1 MRHDARGYC
10 RRKKGRVVNDR
21 VKPAATPAP
30 RLVRM
35 PLGVVVRQS
44 PGVTRWAAWAW
55 RVTAVLPGAGP
66 ADWKVLRREDG
77 VTEYHAATPLLELH
91 RAVVEGY
98 KVALAMTPP
107 SVFVVLRP
115 LAGAARPMV
124 HGVTASAYEAQD
136 FTDNA
141 EDIVEPVAMP
151 PALHGWISA
160 FTDAHFNAEPF
171 VKRRRDAVRTDRTE
185 DGIGDP
191 RVRQVADVYR
201 APGAQRQ
208 EDEA

>member
-1 MRHDARGYC
+1 M
-10 RRKKGRVVNDR
+10 NDR
-21 VKPAATPAP
+21 VNPAATPAP
-30 RLVRM
+30 RLARL

-44 PGVTRWAAWAW
+44 PGVTRWAAWSW

-66 ADWKVLRREDG
+66 ADWKVLRHEDG

-115 LAGAARPMV
+115 TGGDARPIV

-160 FTDAHFNAEPF
+160 FTSVHFHAEPF
-171 VKRRRDAVRTDRTE
+171 VKRRRDTVRTDQTE
-185 DGIGDP
+185 DGIGDA

-201 APGAQRQ
+201 APVTLPEPQKP
-208 EDEA
+208 EDEG